1 MLVLLIIA
9 SVIDLALAAL
19 LVGISGFIF
28 GGGPEGMNGSLWPAI
43 GWGAAFASCFIAP
56 LAGVVIL
63 RRGKA
68 GLGAF
73 IAWLP
78 AIGGLLLAFGP

>member
-1 MLVLLIIA
+1 MLVLLILA

-19 LVGISGFIF
+19 LIAISGFIF

-43 GWGAAFASCFIAP
+43 GWSAAFASCFIAP
-56 LAGVVIL
+56 IVGMIVL

-68 GLGAF
+68 GLGVF

-78 AIGGLLLAFGP
+78 AIGGLVLAFGP